1 MFEKITPDNVMMY
14 AMKHYNNPQG
24 DNEKEFLYDMKRFKY
39 IKRLLRKYQ
48 DNGPLKERLI
58 LNHIICFY
66 NVFDKYS
73 ATRIWFYKIDREY
86 WTYLKTFLEYLS
98 FMPVVVHSVN
108 GENIISENLEI
119 DENILID
126 LGKL

>member
-24 DNEKEFLYDMKRFKY
+24 DNEKEFLDDMKRFKY

-58 LNHIICFY
+58 LNHIIVLT
-66 NVFDKYS
+66 NVFGNEAA
-73 ATRIWFYKIDREY
+73 ATLLLFKIEREY
-86 WTYLKTFLEYLS
+86 WSVLKTFLQYL
-98 FMPVVVHSVN
+98 
-108 GENIISENLEI
+108 
-119 DENILID
+119 NILKEEELPNVKINKT
-126 LGKL
+126 LLSSLEKL